1 MIWVFEIRAKLT
13 ELYQK
18 FDFWINLV
26 LKFVLLLVA
35 FSRIRTALN
44 YSKGTLSSSAIV
56 LLLAAVSAFLP
67 ASLTVLLVVVYV
79 TLQILSVSYIMA
91 ALVFLLFM
99 VAYCFFLRFTPK
111 YDAAMIATPV
121 LQGFGAPYIMPLL
134 MGLFGNLLTI
144 VPVCCGVFAFYT
156 ISFIRKNF
164 QTWSALQ
171 LDADPQKLLGTVI
184 SSLLK
189 NPPMYVLMLIFAVVI
204 VVVYFISR
212 LNMDYSFEI
221 SVAVGTATMIL
232 GYIIGD
238 IKYDMGI
245 SIPAMI
251 MMSLVSAA
259 VTIVFLFFYRVLQ
272 YSAAEHVEFEDDDF
286 YYYVKAVP
294 KVKAGA
300 PKKKEKKVIKRRRD
314 EEDDDDEEYEEAAM
328 GLIDY
333 SNKAAAENAS
343 KSNAKD
349 ASASKGNDSDF
360 EDDDEFDD
368 SDMKI
373 IGEQKAEPIRPT
385 AKPEMKSPKRE
396 AETTDKRTGKP
407 AAGIAKSSVKPAVA
421 ANINDFDDDDDDDDE
436 QVIHNYFAEDGES
449 KLSESKPAAPKPA
462 APKPAASKSEDD
474 DEDYL

>member
-18 FDFWINLV
+18 FDFWVNLV

-35 FSRIRTALN
+35 FSRIRNALN
-44 YSKGTLSSSAIV
+44 YSKGTLSSTAVV
-56 LLLAAVSAFLP
+56 LLLAALSAFLP

-121 LQGFGAPYIMPLL
+121 LQGFGTPYIMPLL

-171 LDADPQKLLGTVI
+171 LDSDPQKLLGTVI

-189 NPPMYVLMLIFAVVI
+189 NPSMYVLMLIFAVVI

-333 SNKAAAENAS
+333 SNKAAAENVS
-343 KSNAKD
+343 KPNAK
-349 ASASKGNDSDF
+349 ANATSKGNDSDF
-360 EDDDEFDD
+360 EDDD
-368 SDMKI
+368 
-373 IGEQKAEPIRPT
+373 
-385 AKPEMKSPKRE
+385 
-396 AETTDKRTGKP
+396 
-407 AAGIAKSSVKPAVA
+407 
-421 ANINDFDDDDDDDDE
+421 DFDDDDDDE
-436 QVIHNYFAEDGES
+436 QVIHNYFAEDGDAKSAES
-449 KLSESKPAAPKPA
+449 KNASAKSAESKNASAKFA
-462 APKPAASKSEDD
+462 ESKNAESKSDDD